1 MHDPV
6 MERATLAAR
15 RDFDLLPRS
24 TEIAVQPAR
33 RCELSA
39 LADMANRLVPGVQIA
54 EPDLERYFNFDPGSI
69 LTFSRND
76 RLLGAVAF
84 IYLINEMQLH
94 GVSCAAVE
102 DLGWGV
108 RTHVMLPGGGQLGI
122 YQPRHARPRTMGAK
136 AAVKR
141 ARRGTARRVTKSKT
155 KSARSRGARK
165 K

>member
-1 MHDPV
+1 MIIGAHSIIYSTNAEAD
-6 MERATLAAR
+6 RAFL
-15 RDFDLLPRS
+15 RDVLRLSHVDVGEGWLIFGLPPA
-24 TEIAVQPAR
+24 EVAVHPSSNNDVHEFYLM
-33 RCELSA
+33 CDDVHS
-39 LADMANRLVPGVQIA
+39 LV
-54 EPDLERYFNFDPGSI
+54 
-69 LTFSRND
+69 
-76 RLLGAVAF
+76 
-84 IYLINEMQLH
+84 NEMQLH